1 MIRTEQ
7 RSRTEEGEKETS
19 GFSTSGENNMKLGSK
34 HKKEQVNK

>member
-7 RSRTEEGEKETS
+7 RSRTEEGKKETS
-19 GFSTSGENNMKLGSK
+19 GFSTSGENNMKLGS